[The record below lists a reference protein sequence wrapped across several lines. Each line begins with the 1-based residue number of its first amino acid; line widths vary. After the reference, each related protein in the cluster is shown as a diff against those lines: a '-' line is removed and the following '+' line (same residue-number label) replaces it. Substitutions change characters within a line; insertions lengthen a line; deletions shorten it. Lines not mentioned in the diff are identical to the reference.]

1 MVSHRGPFFCSLP
14 DYGFLLAYKFFRI
27 WENLHRYARHSLLVI
42 VRYAKAADYLP
53 AIVLY
58 HAQIDKQVQNGAC
71 LVVTV
76 APAQRAVI
84 ESQAYRERPVAQS
97 IDRVMRPNPKRSPYM
112 PIAVSLAWK
121 ATASPSVHYAAV
133 LLARRIVRNR
143 EYHLSV
149 IPCL

>member
-1 MVSHRGPFFCSLP
+1 MIAHRGLFFCSLP

-27 WENLHRYARHSLLVI
+27 WKNLHRYARHSLLVI

-58 HAQIDKQVQNGAC
+58 HAQIDKQVQNGAY
-71 LVVTV
+71 LVVAV

-84 ESQAYRERPVAQS
+84 ESHADRERPVAQS
-97 IDRVMRPNPKRSPYM
+97 IDRVVRPYPKRGPYM
-112 PIAVSLAWK
+112 PIAVNLARER
-121 ATASPSVHYAAV
+121 SPRLAAHYAAV
-133 LLARRIVRNR
+133 LLARRVVRNR

>member
-27 WENLHRYARHSLLVI
+27 WKNLHRYARLSLLVI

-58 HAQIDKQVQNGAC
+58 HAQIDKQVKNGAC

-84 ESQAYRERPVAQS
+84 ESHADRERPFAKS
-97 IDRVMRPNPKRSPYM
+97 LDRVMRLYPKRSLYM
-112 PIAVSLAWK
+112 PIAVSLARK
-121 ATASPSVHYAAV
+121 ATAGPSVHYAAV
-133 LLARRIVRNR
+133 LLARRIVRNS

-149 IPCL
+149 IPCM